1 MVSEL
6 REVMLYIK
14 YNRDGEKL
22 RQTVQRDP
30 RFRELSTE
38 TTVMLNVL
46 TNSHIEIPKGAKT
59 IDMCLALQQIEQK
72 GRMEGRMEGICLLI
86 RALRKFSLE
95 EDVIRSEIMTQYDL
109 TDEEARRFMQME
121 EQKQ

>member
-1 MVSEL
+1 
-6 REVMLYIK
+6 
-14 YNRDGEKL
+14 
-22 RQTVQRDP
+22 
-30 RFRELSTE
+30 
-38 TTVMLNVL
+38 
-46 TNSHIEIPKGAKT
+46 
-59 IDMCLALQQIEQK
+59 MCLALQQIEQK

-95 EDVIRSEIMTQYDL
+95 EDVIRSEIMTQYEL